1 MKDKIFIGSIVIIV
15 IAIIYAFTRI
25 IEKINAQGP
34 PVYQLKT
41 YSYKKIF
48 RGSIVGI
55 FIVVAVSIG
64 IYAFSKSLE
73 LAITLGAFFLC
84 IVLAYLV
91 WGLYW
96 QRWEKRRG
104 ARLEE

>member
-1 MKDKIFIGSIVIIV
+1 MKDAIFIILIFGIG
-15 IAIIYAFTRI
+15 IAIIYAFARI
-25 IEKINAQGP
+25 TEKINAQGP
-34 PVYQLKT
+34 PDYELKT

-48 RGSIVGI
+48 RGSLVGI
-55 FIVVAVSIG
+55 FIVTAVSIG
-64 IYAFSKSLE
+64 IYAFSRSFE
-73 LAITLGAFFLC
+73 LAVSLGAFFLC

-91 WGLYW
+91 WGLHW